1 MNERQAHELVRS
13 IEHLWSYDMGADG
26 RATWTQAL
34 TRYDSPLASEAI
46 LKLSE
51 RQRDRPTLADV
62 RNMVA
67 KIQRDR
73 IPESR
78 AREIGAGSQ
87 TLPPWVKRWAC
98 ARYLYARFNRKQDMR
113 RFREVGDWADPTI
126 PLMPEDEWRAEAD
139 SITDMDVLGVIRRG

>member
-26 RATWTQAL
+26 RSTWTQAL
-34 TRYDSPLASEAI
+34 TRYDSPIASEAV

-78 AREIGAGSQ
+78 ARELGEGSQ

-98 ARYLYARFNRKQDMR
+98 ARYLYDRFQRRQDMR
-113 RFREVGDWADPTI
+113 RFREAGDWADPGI
-126 PLMPEDEWRAEAD
+126 PLMPDGEWEQEAAT
-139 SITDMDVLGVIRRG
+139 ITDADVMRVLR